1 MLQWVAVCCSVLRCV
16 VLCCSVLKCVA
27 MCCNVVQFVAM
38 CCNVFKCVAVC
49 CRVLPWNADGVS
61 RRPSAH
67 TRILYGV
74 LQSVAVKCRWRVKK
88 AFCTYTHTVWHVAEC
103 CREMQMACQE
113 GLLHIH
119 AYCMAC
125 CRVLQ
130 CVCSALQCVA
140 VRCSVLQCVAVRCSV
155 LQCVAV
161 CCSV

>member
-1 MLQWVAVCCSVLRCV
+1 MLQCFKVCCNMLQCG
-16 VLCCSVLKCVA
+16 A
-27 MCCNVVQFVAM
+27 ICCNVLQCVQ
-38 CCNVFKCVAVC
+38 VC
-49 CRVLPWNADGVS
+49 CR
-61 RRPSAH
+61 
-67 TRILYGV
+67 V
-74 LQSVAVKCRWRVKK
+74 LQSVAVECRWRVKK
-88 AFCTYTHTVWHVAEC
+88 AFCSYTHTVWRVAEC

-140 VRCSVLQCVAVRCSV
+140 VRCSLLSDNDNVECDPRHCLQCV

-161 CCSV
+161 CCSVLQCVAVRCNALQCV